1 MKRSEVIKTLR
12 YVKLARIF
20 GKPASETNAWL
31 HGIFDLLYGIAEAL
45 DVFED
50 DDEDEDEVDER
61 EAGGGQNL

>member
-1 MKRSEVIKTLR
+1 MKRRDVIKTLEHI
-12 YVKLARIF
+12 KIARIF

-50 DDEDEDEVDER
+50 EDEGEEGED
-61 EAGGGQNL
+61 G

>member
-1 MKRSEVIKTLR
+1 MKRRDVIKTLE
-12 YVKLARIF
+12 YVKVAKIF

-45 DVFED
+45 DVFDEED
-50 DDEDEDEVDER
+50 DRENG

>member
-1 MKRSEVIKTLR
+1 MKRTDVIKTLEH
-12 YVKLARIF
+12 VKVARIF

-50 DDEDEDEVDER
+50 EDEGDEGED
-61 EAGGGQNL
+61 G